1 MTRAV
6 ELTLIVLIMALPMC
20 LQANPAPTL
29 ADLHWMQG
37 SWQGQVGGTEDN
49 PQILEETWSKAAAGT
64 QLAMVRMRT
73 AKQTI
78 FAELI
83 TITEVDDGLY
93 LHIQQFAPDM
103 TPRFSPAQRMRLT
116 DMGEQQ
122 VTFQADSPGGL
133 QSLTYARK
141 EDNFTIQVMLTEGN
155 QFVAELSA
163 VGDI

>member
-1 MTRAV
+1 MTKAV

-37 SWQGQVGGTEDN
+37 SWQGQVGGTEDS

-83 TITEVDDGLY
+83 T
-93 LHIQQFAPDM
+93 M
-103 TPRFSPAQRMRLT
+103 
-116 DMGEQQ
+116 
-122 VTFQADSPGGL
+122 
-133 QSLTYARK
+133 SLTYTRK